1 MYFAKNR
8 SSNLIIKCIFQDR
21 STEAIY
27 IHIYLQ
33 IEFMYIYATVMHIC
47 TSMSLLIFLS
57 VCQILFNTRQSM
69 NNFGKIIYMLNIS
82 FFDFYFNFHL
92 NKSIFITYMHASFN
106 KSFTSLYF
114 YIFYEQ

>member
-1 MYFAKNR
+1 
-8 SSNLIIKCIFQDR
+8 
-21 STEAIY
+21 
-27 IHIYLQ
+27 
-33 IEFMYIYATVMHIC
+33 MYIYATVMHIC

-106 KSFTSLYF
+106 KSFTSLLLYF
-114 YIFYEQ
+114 FTNNSTHFQTNIFFIVLLCAIDKFPDRIYTIIKINS